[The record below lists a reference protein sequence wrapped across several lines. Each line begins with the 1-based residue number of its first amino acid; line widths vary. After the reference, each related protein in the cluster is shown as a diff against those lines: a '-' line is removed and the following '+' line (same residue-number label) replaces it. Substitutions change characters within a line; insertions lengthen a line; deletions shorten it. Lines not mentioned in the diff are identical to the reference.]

1 MMRIIFRNMDRS
13 ELAVE
18 IISERMQLVFDKF
31 ERLNPLDVTMT
42 LKMDNSPVQAGPD
55 LFCLKFYCNR
65 GSFRGL
71 SIEKRSP
78 NLYIGLADL
87 VDTLCDRLGRN
98 AERQRHYQI
107 DAHRKLIDDRIPRDS
122 TGEDEASEAM
132 A

>member
-13 ELAVE
+13 QLAIEV
-18 IISERMQLVFDKF
+18 ISERMQSVFDKF
-31 ERLNPLDVTMT
+31 KRLNPLDVTMT

-65 GSFRGL
+65 GTFKGL
-71 SIEKRSP
+71 AIEKRSP

-87 VDTLCDRLGRN
+87 VDTLCERLGRN

-107 DAHRKLIDDRIPRDS
+107 DAHRKLGDDRTRRETAGDV
-122 TGEDEASEAM
+122 EASEAT